1 MSACPCG
8 CGNEVKPGLKY
19 ARRGCSLRGSVISAE
34 ERVARSKEVLAT
46 IPLWQKQEWG
56 SKGGRASLIERWS
69 DLLEKWQNMSPR
81 EALYTAYWRG
91 YHSGYT
97 AGQLNRRKRRAA

>member
-1 MSACPCG
+1 
-8 CGNEVKPGLKY
+8 
-19 ARRGCSLRGSVISAE
+19 VISAE
-34 ERVARSKEVLAT
+34 ERVARAKAVMAM
-46 IPLWQKQEWG
+46 IPLEQQREWG

-69 DLLEKWQNMSPR
+69 DLLEKWQDMSPR
-81 EALYTAYWRG
+81 EALYMAYWRG